1 MGGTPKTARIGPPRS
16 LKKKCLETW
25 KFFLSVF
32 IKIKS
37 RPALLNH
44 ATPLACTLGSMGVCH
59 ARPQGPGWAQ
69 AGSVFDLLP
78 WFCGGTVGK
87 HIRASS
93 HHCFNEIILM
103 LNLTLQ
109 SREGPRLST
118 PARARSYGKV
128 TKDSYYGDPPHKRR
142 NCFSALQHILDDVVR
157 MSKFQ

>member
-1 MGGTPKTARIGPPRS
+1 MPRRLPVPWGVWGYVMRD
-16 LKKKCLETW
+16 LKAP
-25 KFFLSVF
+25 V
-32 IKIKS
+32 
-37 RPALLNH
+37 
-44 ATPLACTLGSMGVCH
+44 
-59 ARPQGPGWAQ
+59 GPGP
-69 AGSVFDLLP
+69 GTFFDLLP

-93 HHCFNEIILM
+93 HHCFNESHHCFNEIILM

-109 SREGPRLST
+109 PREGPRLSS